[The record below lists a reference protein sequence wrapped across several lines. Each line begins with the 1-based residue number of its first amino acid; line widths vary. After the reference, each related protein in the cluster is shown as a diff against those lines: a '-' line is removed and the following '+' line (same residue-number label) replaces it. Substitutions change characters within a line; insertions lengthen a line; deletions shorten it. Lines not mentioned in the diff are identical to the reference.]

1 MTAQTK
7 SYVKNN
13 WMTLANLIILLTIFF
28 RGGYLVSN
36 LESGVKNNRNDLKS
50 HEENIDV
57 HLPFSEK
64 IKVFVPRVELD
75 SKFDAITKQLDR
87 IEKKLN

>member
-36 LESGVKNNRNDLKS
+36 LEIGVSNNKENLKGHVS
-50 HEENIDV
+50 DKDV

-64 IKVFVPRVELD
+64 VKIFVPRIEMD
-75 SKFDAITKQLDR
+75 SRLDAITKQLDR